1 MGWGADGA
9 GKVGRNINFIYVLPS
24 FGKGA
29 GGGQILSFENQQAKA
44 VISRSQVV
52 GDQTGKAIWRPV
64 KEA

>member
-1 MGWGADGA
+1 MVLAKLGETST
-9 GKVGRNINFIYVLPS
+9 IIYMLPS

-29 GGGQILSFENQQAKA
+29 GGGHILSFENQQAKA
-44 VISRSQVV
+44 VISPSQVV